1 MVREVLVSDLTTTA
15 ECIAIVCLVPFC
27 TKVFP
32 HFREIG
38 KSFGLSICFQTIFT
52 QVEEQLVVVGDLFV
66 LRLMISTP
74 VHL

>member
-15 ECIAIVCLVPFC
+15 ECIAIVCPVPFC
-27 TKVFP
+27 TEVFP

-52 QVEEQLVVVGDLFV
+52 QVEEQLVVVGDLF
-66 LRLMISTP
+66 LTRLMISTP